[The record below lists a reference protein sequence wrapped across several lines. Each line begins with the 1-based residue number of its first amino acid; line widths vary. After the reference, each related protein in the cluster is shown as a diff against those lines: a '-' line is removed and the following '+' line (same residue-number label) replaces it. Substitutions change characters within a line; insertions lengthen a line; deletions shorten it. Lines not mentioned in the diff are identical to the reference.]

1 MKHFE
6 TKIVCMKDKEITS
19 NHAIGMPSKLYPNNG
34 INSYHDFFEFEFLK
48 KGKGIHY
55 INGSPFEVKRNYA
68 YLLFPGESHHKNMD
82 EDVEFELYNLKL
94 DVNLPDKSLIT
105 DLNEFKTPLNV
116 YFSEEDSAVIIN
128 EFNLLINTLDNKLY
142 NPRMTKSC
150 AERILNVF
158 LCTLEKTEKSESS
171 SENEAIWK
179 TIKYIEKNFDKNI
192 NLSDVAKLLNVS
204 ENYMGVYFKKHTG
217 MNFTGYLNRKRLF
230 HSVNLLKETDMSV
243 KEIAFASGFN
253 SPEYFTRVFNS
264 AFGKSPKE
272 YRKEYKKDKL

>member
-34 INSYHDFFEFEFLK
+34 VNSYHDFFEFEFLK

-68 YLLFPGESHHKNMD
+68 YLLFPGESHHKLLD

-94 DVNLPDKSLIT
+94 DVSVPDKSLIA
-105 DLNEFKTPLNV
+105 DLNEYKNPLCV
-116 YFSEEDSAVIIN
+116 YLNDDDSKFIEN
-128 EFNLLINTLDNKLY
+128 EFNLLINTLNSNLY
-142 NPRMTKSC
+142 NHRMAKSC
-150 AERILNVF
+150 AERILNIF
-158 LCTLEKTEKSESS
+158 LCALEKSEKSERNT
-171 SENEAIWK
+171 ENEAIWK

-192 NLSDVAKLLNVS
+192 NLSDIAELLNVS

-217 MNFTGYLNRKRLF
+217 MNFTNYLNRKRLF
-230 HSVNLLKETDMSV
+230 HSVNLLKETDMSI
-243 KEIAFASGFN
+243 KEIAFSSGFN
-253 SPEYFTRVFNS
+253 SPEYFTRVFTA
-264 AFGKSPKE
+264 AFSKSPKE
-272 YRKEYKKDKL
+272 YRNEYKKDKL